1 MRLTISNL
9 PVARDNHLE
18 LEMERLLLKALE
30 ARKEK
35 GLFLSPIVL
44 QPENG
49 RGYLGFSAIGSPPCA
64 LWYSLKGYEPMEEDP
79 GSRLGFDTGHI
90 LEAYVLDLL
99 GATCRQ
105 KEVRLEWPGAPGG
118 QILGHLDGM
127 VDLPELPGPLV
138 IECKATGGYSF
149 SKKEEE
155 GPDPAHVA
163 QAFCYCVLSKA
174 RGLALIYMNREAKK
188 ASALF
193 KVFAYELKA
202 NDPKRALAALVR
214 ERFTPVL
221 EGLGS
226 NKPPAFPSEPSGE
239 FGPRGW
245 RCRPDKEF
253 IARGKVKRQVG
264 YCAWRHICPE
274 ALRYASQNN

>member
-1 MRLTISNL
+1 MNITISNL
-9 PVARDNHLE
+9 PLVREHHLE
-18 LEMERLLLKALE
+18 LEVERLLLKALD

-44 QPENG
+44 QPEND

-64 LWYSLKGYEPMEEDP
+64 LWYWLKGHEPMEEDP
-79 GSRLGFDTGHI
+79 GSRFGFDTGHI

-99 GATCRQ
+99 SATCRQ
-105 KEVRLEWPGAPGG
+105 KEVRLDWPKAPGG

-127 VDLPELPGPLV
+127 MDLPELPGPLV

-149 SKKEEE
+149 SRKEDE

-163 QAFCYCVLSKA
+163 QAFCYCVLSMA
-174 RGLALIYMNREAKK
+174 RGLVLIYMNREAKK

-193 KVFAYELKA
+193 KVFAYELRA
-202 NDPKRALAALVR
+202 DDPEAALTQLVK
-214 ERFTPVL
+214 ERFAPVL
-221 EGLGS
+221 EGLFS
-226 NKPPAFPSEPSGE
+226 NKPPAFPSEPSWE

-245 RCRPDKEF
+245 RCRPDRELKT
-253 IARGKVKRQVG
+253 RGKVKRQVG
-264 YCAWRHICPE
+264 YCSYRHICPK
-274 ALRYASQNN
+274 ALEYASRNG